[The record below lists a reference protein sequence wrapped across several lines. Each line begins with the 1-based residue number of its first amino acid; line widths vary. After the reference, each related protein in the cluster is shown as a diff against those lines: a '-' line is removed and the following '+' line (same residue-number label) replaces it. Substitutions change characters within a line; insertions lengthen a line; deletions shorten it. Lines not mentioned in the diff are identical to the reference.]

1 MKQKNKNQTL
11 HAMIEILGKITI
23 LTGILLLA
31 DAALSHFLGANL
43 WPFRII
49 VPGVVLF
56 FCALFMDERNGV
68 VWSIISSVTTMTG
81 LIFWVNVMTGYRA
94 TWAYSWTLIYPTAV
108 GLGMLAYSVLK
119 TKPKLSRAGWN
130 YTKVGL
136 GLFGVFAVFFEFIV
150 GLGGFDLE
158 FGWPLLFISL
168 GLFAFTLRGF
178 DIKHDSF
185 PVKKTDYSP
194 SIDKLEQKIRLSGKH
209 LVGGDASTGFMSV
222 TMDGYARSA
231 KPNGTSE

>member
-1 MKQKNKNQTL
+1 MKQQNKNQTS
-11 HAMIEILGKITI
+11 HTMIKIVGIITI

-49 VPGVVLF
+49 VPGVALF

-68 VWSIISSVTTMTG
+68 VWSIIGSITTMTG
-81 LIFWVNVMTGYRA
+81 LIFWVNVMIGYRA
-94 TWAYSWTLIYPTAV
+94 TWAYSWAMIYPTAV

-119 TKPKLSRAGWN
+119 TKPKLGRAGWN
-130 YTKVGL
+130 HTKVGL
-136 GLFGVFAVFFEFIV
+136 GLFGVLAVFFEFIV

-158 FGWPLLFISL
+158 FGWPLLLISL

-178 DIKHDSF
+178 DIKQYNVL
-185 PVKKTDYSP
+185 VKEGGYQPD
-194 SIDKLEQKIRLSGKH
+194 IDRCIPDR
-209 LVGGDASTGFMSV
+209 
-222 TMDGYARSA
+222 
-231 KPNGTSE
+231 